1 MLSVFSRLLNTRCFN
16 SLNHELFTTGSL
28 SRRWMNTVQNAL
40 VVAVIVIGLDGLQD
54 TAKTIR
60 IETEWIVI
68 ELELSYDTKA
78 RENGSHACA
87 GLSIGRQCR

>member
-1 MLSVFSRLLNTRCFN
+1 
-16 SLNHELFTTGSL
+16 
-28 SRRWMNTVQNAL
+28 MNTVQNAL
-40 VVAVIVIGLDGLQD
+40 VLAVIVIVIVIGLDGSQD

-60 IETEWIVI
+60 IETAWIVI
-68 ELELSYDTKA
+68 ELELSYDTNA